1 MKGGTASGVSGGM
14 RGFAVH
20 INPPEKSLEN
30 PRPAPS
36 RKALLL
42 VRAELRR
49 EGLAWCSSPVRA
61 RSITGGGGKGSGKG
75 NIIRVGAASAGAGG
89 IEPASHTREVD
100 RRVPGRRILVP
111 VSVSTLVRSLS
122 LP

>member
-1 MKGGTASGVSGGM
+1 MKGGTASGASGGM
-14 RGFAVH
+14 RRLAVH

-49 EGLAWCSSPVRA
+49 EGLAWCWSPVRA
-61 RSITGGGGKGSGKG
+61 RSNYWGVAPKAPARAAFVLEAWKLPAMPARFATG
-75 NIIRVGAASAGAGG
+75 
-89 IEPASHTREVD
+89 
-100 RRVPGRRILVP
+100 
-111 VSVSTLVRSLS
+111 
-122 LP
+122 